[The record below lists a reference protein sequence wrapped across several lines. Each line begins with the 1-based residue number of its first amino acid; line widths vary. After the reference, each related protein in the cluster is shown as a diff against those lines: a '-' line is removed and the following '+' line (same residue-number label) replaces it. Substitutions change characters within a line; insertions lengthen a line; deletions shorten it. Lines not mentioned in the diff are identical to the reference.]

1 MFFEL
6 FFLKVLSL
14 GLYSLMAII
23 IWDVVTRRFLMEKVF
38 SLILVFFLL
47 SFVLLLNG
55 LEFLPLVILLLY
67 IGAIAVLFLFVVMI
81 LNPDFLDLLNQK
93 QQLVTQ
99 LHQRNA
105 VLRNLLI
112 DLVVQQPLVL
122 NNKNTINYTEVTKE
136 LQLKLGEVTEPK
148 SSSNAYNSSFFLGLL
163 LGSFMGGVFSWY
175 QYCNCKFMVSN
186 AWVHKLLQVLP
197 IMLFEDETAAQLGSL
212 QRDANNIF
220 AEIKMQAYYYP
231 SWVEKN
237 EMVNIGLL
245 LYTKYG
251 VALVI
256 IGVMLLVAMMGAII
270 LTLRQT
276 TLLKKQSISLQSVR
290 YTN

>member
-99 LHQRNA
+99 LQQRNA

-112 DLVVQQPLVL
+112 DLVVQQPAVL
-122 NNKNTINYTEVTKE
+122 NNKNTINYNEV
-136 LQLKLGEVTEPK
+136 
-148 SSSNAYNSSFFLGLL
+148 NN
-163 LGSFMGGVFSWY
+163 
-175 QYCNCKFMVSN
+175 CNCS
-186 AWVHKLLQVLP
+186 
-197 IMLFEDETAAQLGSL
+197 
-212 QRDANNIF
+212 R
-220 AEIKMQAYYYP
+220 
-231 SWVEKN
+231 
-237 EMVNIGLL
+237 
-245 LYTKYG
+245 
-251 VALVI
+251 
-256 IGVMLLVAMMGAII
+256 
-270 LTLRQT
+270 
-276 TLLKKQSISLQSVR
+276 
-290 YTN
+290 